1 MDEETALLVE
11 LILQADLF
19 CNGVEAAGKKAL
31 LLSDMHALSLK
42 ISQCR
47 GVLSHLQKLYEN
59 DELTVHDPGI
69 CADFRTLVMSLMW
82 VNFLAKGLVG
92 LELFRKLVQI
102 ESGFTYALITR
113 RSGKLKSEGES

>member
-11 LILQADLF
+11 LMLQADLF
-19 CNGVEAAGKKAL
+19 CNEVETAGKKAL
-31 LLSDMHALSLK
+31 LLADMHALSLK

-59 DELTVHDPGI
+59 DELTVHDPGV
-69 CADFRTLVMSLMW
+69 CADFRTLIMSLMW
-82 VNFLAKGLVG
+82 VNFLAKGLVDFK
-92 LELFRKLVQI
+92 LFRKFVQI

-113 RSGKLKSEGES
+113 RSEMEK